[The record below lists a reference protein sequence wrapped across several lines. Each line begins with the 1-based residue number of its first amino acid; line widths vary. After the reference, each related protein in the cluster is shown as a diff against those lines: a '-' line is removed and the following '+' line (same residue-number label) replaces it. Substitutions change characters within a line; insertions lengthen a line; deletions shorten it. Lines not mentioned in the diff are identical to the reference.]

1 MSEAD
6 FLTSILDVLA
16 RSASAPSLRASLEAA
31 SRAFQHL
38 VRIDGA
44 GLLLADSTSRAAE
57 LWTAGM
63 DAAPERLT
71 PDAALARPYD
81 GAFAASRDALDCD
94 ASRAILLSR
103 GHASVLV
110 LPLRVETRRLG
121 ALLLFGDEPEAFAAV
136 DAGRLLA
143 GAAIVAIAIR
153 HVRERLA
160 LERRAAELGRARPAA
175 PPKAVARPAGR
186 GGDPLRTLAD
196 IERDA
201 IADVLA
207 HTRGRVSGP
216 RGAAMILGMKP
227 TTLQSRMKKLGV
239 PRRA

>member
-1 MSEAD
+1 M
-6 FLTSILDVLA
+6 
-16 RSASAPSLRASLEAA
+16 
-31 SRAFQHL
+31 
-38 VRIDGA
+38 
-44 GLLLADSTSRAAE
+44 
-57 LWTAGM
+57 
-63 DAAPERLT
+63 
-71 PDAALARPYD
+71 
-81 GAFAASRDALDCD
+81 
-94 ASRAILLSR
+94 
-103 GHASVLV
+103 LV
-110 LPLRVETRRLG
+110 LPLRIETRRLG
-121 ALLLFGDEPEAFAAV
+121 ALLLFGDELDAFATV

-153 HVRERLA
+153 HVHERLA
-160 LERRAAELGRARPAA
+160 LERRAAELARARPAA
-175 PPKAVARPAGR
+175 ARPKAPPRPAGR
-186 GGDPLRTLAD
+186 GADPLRTLAD